1 MNVVPEHITRLRQ
14 WLKDAVSRLETK
26 FPFAQASFSEQDGLS
41 IMSNRQ
47 ETRVSEIASRRGI
60 VLSVFNGQY
69 TAELGLSHI
78 TEDAVQAAVTRL
90 IERISVDP
98 GDVAI
103 DPGSPWTGDFQSE
116 YQIHP
121 QRIALKD
128 KIERLTDI
136 RQILTSASPRVASA
150 SVRYG
155 ERTVRKVYVNRVK
168 DLYQELIHVSS
179 VPVVIVSDGR
189 ATKTLHSGNGF
200 QAGFEKIEYSREEL
214 LNLVHETETL
224 LEAGTIEPGTYDVI
238 GGPGLAGVIAHEAFG
253 HGVEADMFLKQ
264 RAKAVDYLGKQV
276 ASPLVNLID
285 SPLYKGFPGSY
296 FFDDEG
302 MPASDTRIIEHG
314 ILRNVLTDLRSATLL
329 GIPRSANSRREAFSN
344 KIYARMT
351 NTFFAAGDSTRDEM
365 IASVDKGLYMP
376 HGSNGMED
384 PKNWG
389 IQVESPFAL
398 EILHGKLTGRVFA
411 PVVIT
416 GFVPDL
422 LNSISMVGNDLHLEG
437 LGICQKG
444 HKEQVP
450 VAIGGPHLKMIAR
463 VG

>member
-1 MNVVPEHITRLRQ
+1 MNDIPETIHRLRH
-14 WLKDAVSRLETK
+14 WLKTAIARLETK
-26 FPFAQASFSEQDGLS
+26 FPYAQASFSEQEGLS

-47 ETRVSEIASRRGI
+47 ETRVSEIPSRRGI
-60 VLSVFNGQY
+60 TLAVHTGQFWAEVGASEVTEASV
-69 TAELGLSHI
+69 
-78 TEDAVQAAVTRL
+78 DASVTRL
-90 IERISVDP
+90 LERIPADKEGVS
-98 GDVAI
+98 I
-103 DPGSPWTGDFQSE
+103 DPGQPWSGDFHSE
-116 YQIHP
+116 YRIDPRQIP
-121 QRIALKD
+121 LRD
-128 KIERLTDI
+128 KIERLADI
-136 RQILTSASPRVASA
+136 RGVLTGASPRVAA
-150 SVRYG
+150 AFVRYG
-155 ERTVRKVYVNRVK
+155 ERIVRKVYVNRVK
-168 DLYQELIHVSS
+168 DLYQELLHVSS

-189 ATKTLHSGNGF
+189 STKTMHGGNGY

-214 LNLVHETETL
+214 ETL
-224 LEAGTIEPGTYDVI
+224 VRESESLLDAGTIEPGIYDVV

-264 RAKAVDYLGKQV
+264 RAKAVDYLGKPV
-276 ASPLVNLID
+276 ASSLVNMID
-285 SPLYKGFPGSY
+285 SPLTKGFPGSC

-302 MPASDTRIIEHG
+302 MPATDTHIIENG
-314 ILRNVLTDLRSATLL
+314 VLRNVLTDLRSASEL
-329 GIPRSANSRREAFSN
+329 GVPRSANGRREAFTN
-344 KIYARMT
+344 KVYARMT
-351 NTFFAAGDSTRDEM
+351 NTYFAPGESTRDEM
-365 IASVDKGLYMP
+365 IASVGRGLYMP

-398 EILHGKLTGRVFA
+398 EIRDGKLTGKVFA